1 MQRIGRAI
9 TINEASI
16 YRPRNSQ
23 EPSVS
28 LQLSPSRK
36 LESPGI
42 RFLCRRVLL
51 SNEPSSPPWDI
62 AFINRSRI
70 ITISRWRKLTSFNPT
85 RALLLSLFFLLL
97 LPRPLVI
104 PAGMY
109 SCKAARLKTSLIA
122 SALLT
127 QGWTQGHFFQSV
139 SRKFISQLEIRPF
152 HTIPRSHFFNWNKN
166 SFSLLFFSFSQA
178 YEGTRF
184 HRFHD
189 FAGYVFH

>member
-97 LPRPLVI
+97 LQRPLVI

-166 SFSLLFFSFSQA
+166 SFSLFFFSFSQA
-178 YEGTRF
+178 EGT
-184 HRFHD
+184 RFHD

>member
-166 SFSLLFFSFSQA
+166 SFSLFFFSFSQA
-178 YEGTRF
+178 EGT
-184 HRFHD
+184 RFHD

>member
-97 LPRPLVI
+97 LQRPLVI

-178 YEGTRF
+178 EGT
-184 HRFHD
+184 RFHD